1 VTRPATIVGAL
12 KVTRDTDLM
21 RRQLETSRG
30 ILAESKRMLR
40 TLCLVSVVLLSAGP
54 GLRRRNVMS
63 SDACYF
69 VFTGIA
75 LYTVLTVPPGNHV
88 AAPSGTDDV

>member
-12 KVTRDTDLM
+12 KVTRETDLM

-30 ILAESKRMLR
+30 ICAFRLWARWRLGR
-40 TLCLVSVVLLSAGP
+40 
-54 GLRRRNVMS
+54 
-63 SDACYF
+63 YF
-69 VFTGIA
+69 VFTGTA

-88 AAPSGTDDV
+88 AAPSGTDEV